1 MRSLPVILTL
11 LAVAL
16 SAFADGPDGD
26 AKSQVRAA
34 QRDAV
39 VSLMD
44 EVSRTPLTRAL
55 SVGEFVRRTNS
66 ADELN
71 KVLQRAQQVGGP
83 RWINEHTC
91 QVELQISGPVV
102 AAALKRIAAASP
114 RQSPLPPR
122 EVDRAVKDW
131 DERSFN
137 AIGAATSRLP
147 VVNVNAQARPPRLQ
161 RDPWWDVP
169 QNLRDQAVAS
179 AKADAAH
186 RALSRLESIPLT
198 GRSTVGDALAVK
210 GVGDRLQEWLV
221 AQPAARVELTE
232 DMEAR
237 VELGTTA
244 AESFAE
250 FRSLASR
257 VRDLPLPQDDKE
269 WARVRDDFERRSVMA
284 VGRAVVAP
292 AGGAAAVNAGVPKPL
307 ALPARAPRWVDRRL
321 EASGSGGPAQSKL
334 MAARAAETAAEEKIR
349 RQIEDLEL
357 TQKTTV
363 GQAAKDDPR
372 VDQAIR
378 RALAHTH
385 IGKADYHANGA
396 ADINVYLDLA
406 DLWQELQDA
415 Q

>member
-1 MRSLPVILTL
+1 MRFLPVILTI
-11 LAVAL
+11 LAFTL
-16 SAFADGPDGD
+16 SAFAGPRDD
-26 AKSQVRAA
+26 EKSQVRAA

-83 RWINEHTC
+83 RWINDHTC

-102 AAALKRIAAASP
+102 AAALKRIAAANP

-169 QNLRDQAVAS
+169 QDLRDQAVAS

-186 RALSRLESIPLT
+186 RAISRLESIPLT
-198 GRSTVGDALAVK
+198 GRSTVGDVLAVK

-237 VELGTTA
+237 VELATTA

-250 FRSLASR
+250 FRSL
-257 VRDLPLPQDDKE
+257 
-269 WARVRDDFERRSVMA
+269 
-284 VGRAVVAP
+284 
-292 AGGAAAVNAGVPKPL
+292 
-307 ALPARAPRWVDRRL
+307 
-321 EASGSGGPAQSKL
+321 
-334 MAARAAETAAEEKIR
+334 
-349 RQIEDLEL
+349 
-357 TQKTTV
+357 
-363 GQAAKDDPR
+363 
-372 VDQAIR
+372 
-378 RALAHTH
+378 
-385 IGKADYHANGA
+385 
-396 ADINVYLDLA
+396 
-406 DLWQELQDA
+406 
-415 Q
+415 